1 MIYIAKVYA
10 DLIRKE
16 EKNIEDVPESI
27 REQVRE
33 ILADQEGQDG
43 IITVDSGQVETGI
56 EVEYAIKE

>member
-16 EKNIEDVPESI
+16 EKSIEDVPEKI

-33 ILADQEGQDG
+33 ILTDQQG
-43 IITVDSGQVETGI
+43 
-56 EVEYAIKE
+56 

>member
-10 DLIRKE
+10 DLIQKE
-16 EKNIEDVPESI
+16 KKSIEDVPEKS

-43 IITVDSGQVETGI
+43 NSEF
-56 EVEYAIKE
+56 

>member
-16 EKNIEDVPESI
+16 EKSIEDVPEKI

-33 ILADQEGQDG
+33 ILGEEKDG
-43 IITVDSGQVETGI
+43 NSEF
-56 EVEYAIKE
+56 

>member
-16 EKNIEDVPESI
+16 EKSIENVPESI

-33 ILADQEGQDG
+33 ILEAEQG
-43 IITVDSGQVETGI
+43 
-56 EVEYAIKE
+56 

>member
-16 EKNIEDVPESI
+16 EKSIEDVPEKI

-33 ILADQEGQDG
+33 ILEAEQG
-43 IITVDSGQVETGI
+43 
-56 EVEYAIKE
+56 

>member
-16 EKNIEDVPESI
+16 EKSIRDVPERI

-33 ILADQEGQDG
+33 ILEAEQG
-43 IITVDSGQVETGI
+43 
-56 EVEYAIKE
+56 

>member
-16 EKNIEDVPESI
+16 EKSIEDVPEKI

-33 ILADQEGQDG
+33 ILAEREG
-43 IITVDSGQVETGI
+43 
-56 EVEYAIKE
+56 

>member
-16 EKNIEDVPESI
+16 EKSIEDVPEKI

-33 ILADQEGQDG
+33 IITDQEG
-43 IITVDSGQVETGI
+43 
-56 EVEYAIKE
+56 

>member
-16 EKNIEDVPESI
+16 EKSIEDVPEEI

-33 ILADQEGQDG
+33 ILAEEG
-43 IITVDSGQVETGI
+43 
-56 EVEYAIKE
+56 

>member
-16 EKNIEDVPESI
+16 EKSIEDVPEKI

-33 ILADQEGQDG
+33 ILTGEG
-43 IITVDSGQVETGI
+43 
-56 EVEYAIKE
+56 

>member
-43 IITVDSGQVETGI
+43 NSEF
-56 EVEYAIKE
+56 

>member
-16 EKNIEDVPESI
+16 EKSIEDVPERI

-33 ILADQEGQDG
+33 ILAEEG
-43 IITVDSGQVETGI
+43 
-56 EVEYAIKE
+56 

>member
-16 EKNIEDVPESI
+16 EKNIEDVPEKI

-33 ILADQEGQDG
+33 ILTDQEG
-43 IITVDSGQVETGI
+43 
-56 EVEYAIKE
+56 

>member
-16 EKNIEDVPESI
+16 EKSIEDVPEKI

-33 ILADQEGQDG
+33 ILAEEG
-43 IITVDSGQVETGI
+43 
-56 EVEYAIKE
+56 

>member
-16 EKNIEDVPESI
+16 EKSIEDVPESI

-33 ILADQEGQDG
+33 ILEAEQG
-43 IITVDSGQVETGI
+43 
-56 EVEYAIKE
+56 

>member
-16 EKNIEDVPESI
+16 ENSIEDVPEKI

-33 ILADQEGQDG
+33 ILAE
-43 IITVDSGQVETGI
+43 E
-56 EVEYAIKE
+56 